1 MSFMITA
8 SARFC
13 SELKFPIS
21 RITLAAVL
29 CGKSSAFN
37 ESGETDNLSSHE
49 RSLPSTPIYQAE
61 VTAAHVHNLRLCF
74 WRDARYPPVLPA
86 LDPDHG
92 EVQLIVPPKFAIA
105 NSPVL

>member
-37 ESGETDNLSSHE
+37 ESGETDTS
-49 RSLPSTPIYQAE
+49 R
-61 VTAAHVHNLRLCF
+61 VCF
-74 WRDARYPPVLPA
+74 WRDAGYPPVLPA

-92 EVQLIVPPKFAIA
+92 EVQLTVPPKFAIA